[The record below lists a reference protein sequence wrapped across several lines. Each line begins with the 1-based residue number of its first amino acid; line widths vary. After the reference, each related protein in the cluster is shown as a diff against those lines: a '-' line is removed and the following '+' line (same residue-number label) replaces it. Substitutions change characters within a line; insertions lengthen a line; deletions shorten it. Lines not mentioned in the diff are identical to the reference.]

1 MGLSRREV
9 LILIAS
15 LPGGAALASAS
26 PLHPD
31 SRPKIE
37 LHVPSKV
44 TSGELHRL
52 VVQIQN
58 ARRLQLFSNSDHH
71 HTLIDVEFNRI
82 GIDTQASLHYR
93 FSKTQ
98 TLLARAELA
107 DGSETFVKADV
118 EVV

>member
-1 MGLSRREV
+1 MGQV
-9 LILIAS
+9 Y
-15 LPGGAALASAS
+15 
-26 PLHPD
+26 
-31 SRPKIE
+31 
-37 LHVPSKV
+37 
-44 TSGELHRL
+44 RL
-52 VVQIQN
+52 VVQSRN

-71 HTLIDVEFNRI
+71 HTLIDVEFDQS

-107 DGSETFVKADV
+107 DGSETCVKADV